1 MCVIIGCIDSRT
13 TPEILFDTGL
23 GDILTIRIA
32 GNIITQEI
40 IGSLEIACSKLG
52 AKLIVVKAHSLCG
65 AVTLAMNDI
74 SDHSMGSITSKI
86 KHVAKGINAFP
97 LKHDGQ
103 DEEVIEKVSRQNAI
117 DGVQEILTLSP
128 FLADKIS
135 KGELGIVSAYHDI
148 STGEVNFDTMVIG
161 SQADLSSK

>member
-1 MCVIIGCIDSRT
+1 
-13 TPEILFDTGL
+13 
-23 GDILTIRIA
+23 
-32 GNIITQEI
+32 
-40 IGSLEIACSKLG
+40 
-52 AKLIVVKAHSLCG
+52 
-65 AVTLAMNDI
+65 MNDI

-86 KHVAKGINAFP
+86 KHVAQGLNAFP